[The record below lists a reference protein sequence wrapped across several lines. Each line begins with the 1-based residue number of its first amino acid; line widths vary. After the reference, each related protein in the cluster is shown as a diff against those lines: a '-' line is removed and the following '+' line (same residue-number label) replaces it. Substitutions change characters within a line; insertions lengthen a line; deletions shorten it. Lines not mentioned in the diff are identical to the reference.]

1 MFGDDGLPHSY
12 GKADKVILLNT
23 KTGERTELE
32 VTKSMTEGKRC
43 VTDISPDSKR
53 VAVGCKGGLL
63 RVYNA
68 SNGKLLW
75 NKQNIG
81 KAQDNGL
88 MQVQY
93 DSTDGLLA
101 LLGSSSI
108 Y

>member
-1 MFGDDGLPHSY
+1 
-12 GKADKVILLNT
+12 
-23 KTGERTELE
+23 
-32 VTKSMTEGKRC
+32 MTEGKRC

-68 SNGKLLW
+68 STGKLLW

-81 KAQDNGL
+81 KAEDNGL
-88 MQVQY
+88 MNVRY
-93 DSTDGLLA
+93 DTTDELLA
-101 LLGSSSI
+101 LLASSTI